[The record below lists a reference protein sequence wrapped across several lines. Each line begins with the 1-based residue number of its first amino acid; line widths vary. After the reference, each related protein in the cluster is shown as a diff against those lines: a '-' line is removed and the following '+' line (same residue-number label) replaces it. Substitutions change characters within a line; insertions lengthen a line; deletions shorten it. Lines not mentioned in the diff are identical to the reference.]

1 MKLRSFAL
9 TAVALSLLLAACGS
23 ATPTAAPKP
32 TEAPKPT
39 SVPPTAAPAPTAAP
53 KPTDAPKPTEAAKP
67 TAAPVP
73 TPLPVKNTL
82 TITLKKGLKWSD
94 GAAYTAKDIV
104 GTYNVLWAQNSSI
117 WTQISDVTAVDD
129 TTVEFK
135 ITRPGPALLRS
146 LLRSNDIRAY
156 SQYAKYMDQAAQFR
170 KDNVDRKGDAIK
182 AYVDDL
188 TKFRPAEAV
197 VSGPFNVDPKSVTEA
212 QLTLKKNPNG
222 YNADKIG
229 FDSILVYAG
238 ETKDSIPLYLSGEL
252 DYSSN
257 AYPPEAEKSIL
268 AVGDYMKIIRIALN
282 NGAGMYFNN
291 DVYPLGKKE
300 VRQALTYAINRAEV
314 AKAALGEAAVP
325 IKHMA
330 GFSDLAVPAWIAAD
344 TAAKLNT
351 YAYDQAKAEALLKG
365 LNFTKG
371 ADGIWV
377 DDKGKKMEYEMIVP
391 QDFIDFFNSAENVA
405 LQLKKFGVKITVRGY
420 PSAERNTIAAKG
432 DFQISMDLGFR
443 FGFPHPFS
451 SFDYNIRDGIG
462 GKNNPTNPAGSRGM
476 NWPWV
481 QKTADG
487 KEVNIKDLVDKMGD
501 GFDPEAQKPSVV
513 TVAQIFNEQV
523 PVLTLWE
530 RYANDPIDTKTRVT
544 GWLPF
549 TDPIYQNNQND
560 APATWMLINGILKPS
575 ATNTK
580 KVFATSYPYT
590 APPKGHYNTFVA
602 DNIPIGLGSVNNPW
616 IHTPLFFYSVAEN
629 KYVPML
635 AEKFEIK

>member
-1 MKLRSFAL
+1 MKLKSFAL

-39 SVPPTAAPAPTAAP
+39 AVPPTAAPAPTAAP
-53 KPTDAPKPTEAAKP
+53 KPTDAPKPDVPKP

-94 GAAYTAKDIV
+94 GSAYTAKDIV
-104 GTYNVLWAQNSSI
+104 GTYNVFWAQSDSI
-117 WTQISDVTAVDD
+117 WTQIADVVAVND

-146 LLRSNDIRAY
+146 LLRSNNIRAY
-156 SQYAKYMDQAAQFR
+156 SQFAKFMDQAATLR
-170 KDNVDRKGDAIK
+170 KDNVDRKGDAGK
-182 AYVDDL
+182 AYLDDL
-188 TKFRPAEAV
+188 SKFRPAEAV

-268 AVGDYMKIIRIALN
+268 AVGDYMKIIRLASS
-282 NGAGMYFNN
+282 GGGGMYFNN

-300 VRQALTYAINRAEV
+300 VRQAFAYAINRAEV
-314 AKAALGEAAVP
+314 AKAALGESAVG
-325 IKHMA
+325 IKYMA
-330 GFSDLAVPAWIAAD
+330 GFSDLAVPTWLPAD
-344 TAAKLNT
+344 LIGKLNT
-351 YAYDQAKAEALLKG
+351 YAYDPAKAEALLKG

-391 QDFIDFFNSAENVA
+391 QDFIDYFNAAENTA
-405 LQLKKFGVKITVRGY
+405 LQLKKFGIKLTVRGY
-420 PSAERNTIAAKG
+420 PSAERNTVAAKG
-432 DFQISMDLGFR
+432 TFQISMDIGFR
-443 FGFPHPFS
+443 FGFPHPLS
-451 SFDYNIRDGIG
+451 SYDYNIRDGIG
-462 GKNNPTNPAGSRGM
+462 GKNNPTNPEGSRGM

-481 QKTADG
+481 QKAADG

-501 GFDPEAQKPSVV
+501 GFDPEAQKPYVA
-513 TVAQIFNEQV
+513 TVAQIFNDQL
-523 PVLTLWE
+523 PVVTLFE
-530 RYANDPIDTKTRVT
+530 RYFNDPIDTKTRVT

-549 TDPIYQNNQND
+549 TDPIYVNNQND
-560 APATWMLINGILKPS
+560 SPTTWMLIEGILKPS

-580 KVFATSYPYT
+580 KIFTTSYPYI
-590 APPKGHYNTFVA
+590 APPKGHFNVFAT
-602 DNIPIGLGSVNNPW
+602 DNIPLGLGSVNNPW
-616 IHTPLFFYSVAEN
+616 LYTPLFFYSFAEG

-635 AEKFEIK
+635 AEKYEIK

>member
-1 MKLRSFAL
+1 MKLKSFAL

-39 SVPPTAAPAPTAAP
+39 AVPPTAAPAPTAAP
-53 KPTDAPKPTEAAKP
+53 KPTDAPKPDVPKP

-94 GAAYTAKDIV
+94 GSAYTAKDIV
-104 GTYNVLWAQNSSI
+104 GTYNVFWAQSDSI
-117 WTQISDVTAVDD
+117 WTQIADVVAVND

-146 LLRSNDIRAY
+146 LLRSNNIRAY
-156 SQYAKYMDQAAQFR
+156 SQFAKFMDQAATLR
-170 KDNVDRKGDAIK
+170 KDNVDRKGDAGK
-182 AYVDDL
+182 AYLDDL
-188 TKFRPAEAV
+188 SKFRPAEAV
-197 VSGPFNVDPKSVTEA
+197 VSGPFNIDPKSVTEA

-268 AVGDYMKIIRIALN
+268 AVGDYMKIIRLASS
-282 NGAGMYFNN
+282 GGGGMYFNN

-300 VRQALTYAINRAEV
+300 VRQAFAYAINRAEV
-314 AKAALGEAAVP
+314 AKAALGESAVG
-325 IKHMA
+325 IKYMA
-330 GFSDLAVPAWIAAD
+330 GFSDLAVPTWLPAD
-344 TAAKLNT
+344 LIGKLNT
-351 YAYDQAKAEALLKG
+351 YAYDPAKAEALLKG

-391 QDFIDFFNSAENVA
+391 QDFIDYFNAAENTA
-405 LQLKKFGVKITVRGY
+405 LQLKKFGIKLTVRGY
-420 PSAERNTIAAKG
+420 PSAERNTVAAKG
-432 DFQISMDLGFR
+432 TFQISMDIGFR
-443 FGFPHPFS
+443 FGFPHPLS
-451 SFDYNIRDGIG
+451 SYDYNIRDGIG
-462 GKNNPTNPAGSRGM
+462 GKNNPTNPEGSRGM

-481 QKTADG
+481 QKAADG

-501 GFDPEAQKPSVV
+501 GFDPEAQKPYVA
-513 TVAQIFNEQV
+513 TVAQIFNDQL
-523 PVLTLWE
+523 PVVTLFE
-530 RYANDPIDTKTRVT
+530 RYFNDPIDTKTRVT

-549 TDPIYQNNQND
+549 TDPIYVNNQND
-560 APATWMLINGILKPS
+560 SPTTWMLIEGILKPS

-580 KVFATSYPYT
+580 KIFTTSYPYI
-590 APPKGHYNTFVA
+590 APPKGHFNVFAT
-602 DNIPIGLGSVNNPW
+602 DNIPLGLGSVNNPW
-616 IHTPLFFYSVAEN
+616 LYTPLFFYSFAEG

-635 AEKFEIK
+635 AEKYEIK

>member
-1 MKLRSFAL
+1 MKLKSFAM

-23 ATPTAAPKP
+23 ATPTASPKP

-39 SVPPTAAPAPTAAP
+39 AVPATAAPAPTAAT
-53 KPTDAPKPTEAAKP
+53 KPTDAPKP

-94 GAAYTAKDIV
+94 GSAYTAKDIV
-104 GTYNVLWAQNSSI
+104 GTYNVFWAQSDSI
-117 WTQISDVTAVDD
+117 WTQIADVVAVND

-146 LLRSNDIRAY
+146 LLRSNNIRAY
-156 SQYAKYMDQAAQFR
+156 SQFAKFMDQAATLR
-170 KDNVDRKGDAIK
+170 KDNTDRKGDAGK
-182 AYVDDL
+182 AFLDDL
-188 TKFRPAEAV
+188 SKFRPTEAV
-197 VSGPFNVDPKSVTEA
+197 VSGPYNIDPKSVTEA
-212 QLTLKKNPNG
+212 QLTLKKNSNG
-222 YNADKIG
+222 YNADKVG

-268 AVGDYMKIIRIALN
+268 AVGDYMKIIRLASS
-282 NGAGMYFNN
+282 GGGGMYFNN

-300 VRQALTYAINRAEV
+300 VRQAFAYAINRAEV
-314 AKAALGEAAVP
+314 AKAALGESAVG
-325 IKHMA
+325 IKYMA
-330 GFSDLAVPAWIAAD
+330 GFSDLAVPTWLPAD
-344 TAAKLNT
+344 AIGKLNT
-351 YAYDQAKAEALLKG
+351 YAYDPAKAEALLKG

-391 QDFIDFFNSAENVA
+391 QDFIDYFNAAENTA
-405 LQLKKFGVKITVRGY
+405 LQLKKFGIKLTVRGY
-420 PSAERNTIAAKG
+420 PSAERNTVAAKG
-432 DFQISMDLGFR
+432 TFQISMDIGFR
-443 FGFPHPFS
+443 FGFPHPLS
-451 SFDYNIRDGIG
+451 SYDYNIRDGIG
-462 GKNNPTNPAGSRGM
+462 GKNNPTNPEGSRGM

-481 QKTADG
+481 QKAADG
-487 KEVNIKDLVDKMGD
+487 KEVNIKELVDKMGD
-501 GFDPEAQKPSVV
+501 GFDPEAQKPYVA
-513 TVAQIFNEQV
+513 TVAQIFNDQL
-523 PVLTLWE
+523 PVVTLFE
-530 RYANDPIDTKTRVT
+530 RYFNDPIDTKTRVV

-549 TDPIYQNNQND
+549 TDPIYVNNQND
-560 APATWMLINGILKPS
+560 SPTTWMLIQGTLKPS

-580 KVFATSYPYT
+580 KIFTTSYPYT
-590 APPKGHYNTFVA
+590 APPKGHYNVFAT
-602 DNIPIGLGSVNNPW
+602 DSIPLGLGSVNNPW
-616 IHTPLFFYSVAEN
+616 LFTPLFFYSFADG

-635 AEKFEIK
+635 AEKYEIK